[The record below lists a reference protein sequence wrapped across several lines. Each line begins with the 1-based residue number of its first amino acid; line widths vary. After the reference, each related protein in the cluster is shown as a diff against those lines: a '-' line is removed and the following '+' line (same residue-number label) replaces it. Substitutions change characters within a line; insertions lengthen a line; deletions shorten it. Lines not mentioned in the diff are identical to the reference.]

1 MVNGLEGGKRRALK
15 EEGDGQSIDPPSID
29 APFVQPC
36 LSLKPV
42 LIGLFTFSKSV
53 EHNVAS

>member
-1 MVNGLEGGKRRALK
+1 LK

-29 APFVQPC
+29 DPFVQPC